1 MMDKTNSDIWFSVL
15 MPVYNQAAYIRRA
28 IASLMAQ
35 TYPCFELIIIND
47 GSTDRTEEFIAD
59 YRNDKRIVY
68 LKNEANQGM
77 GQALNR
83 GLDTAR
89 YDYVAYLPADDFYD
103 TNHLETMRDTF
114 RRMPDVVLAYSGIAY
129 DESPEPGIL
138 SYRKCKG
145 AIPGY
150 SLQLVQT
157 AHRRTADRWTERSE
171 CVSEDLFFLFWRKLA
186 DKGVFAFTGKTTC
199 AWTNHP
205 YQRHKLCGEKFGGGL
220 NKYRAYYNV
229 QTPVRFRST
238 PYKTTD
244 ETALYAP
251 YRKPV
256 TADKNGLKILL
267 VGELAY
273 NPERIY
279 ALEEAGHRLY
289 GLWAKPRFCYSTVGP
304 LPFGHVETI
313 PYEGWKERVKEI
325 SPDII
330 YALLSTSA
338 IDLAHEVMT
347 AELEVPMVW
356 HFKEGPHEA
365 RKAGLWEKLID
376 LYTYADGK
384 IYINPEIREW
394 FDLFAPKVKDAPVLI
409 MDGDLPK
416 AECFA
421 GTFSPKLSAKDGEVH
436 TVVAGRI
443 IGLQPAEFKAL
454 AENGI
459 HLHVYSENYIAGDNV
474 LDSFQRI
481 APAYIHVHR
490 HCAPSE
496 WVREFSQYDAG
507 WLHCIGSSNGGSLL
521 KATWADLN
529 LPARINTLAAAGLPM
544 IQRRNEGHV
553 FAQYSYVERRGM
565 GISYTDIHELARQLR
580 DKRLLAETSHRVM
593 EHRKDFVFD
602 NHVRELTDFFRK
614 VIAGYHGKRNGK

>member
-1 MMDKTNSDIWFSVL
+1 M
-15 MPVYNQAAYIRRA
+15 
-28 IASLMAQ
+28 
-35 TYPCFELIIIND
+35 
-47 GSTDRTEEFIAD
+47 
-59 YRNDKRIVY
+59 
-68 LKNEANQGM
+68 
-77 GQALNR
+77 
-83 GLDTAR
+83 
-89 YDYVAYLPADDFYD
+89 
-103 TNHLETMRDTF
+103 
-114 RRMPDVVLAYSGIAY
+114 
-129 DESPEPGIL
+129 
-138 SYRKCKG
+138 
-145 AIPGY
+145 
-150 SLQLVQT
+150 
-157 AHRRTADRWTERSE
+157 
-171 CVSEDLFFLFWRKLA
+171 
-186 DKGVFAFTGKTTC
+186 
-199 AWTNHP
+199 
-205 YQRHKLCGEKFGGGL
+205 
-220 NKYRAYYNV
+220 
-229 QTPVRFRST
+229 
-238 PYKTTD
+238 
-244 ETALYAP
+244 
-251 YRKPV
+251 
-256 TADKNGLKILL
+256 
-267 VGELAY
+267 
-273 NPERIY
+273 
-279 ALEEAGHRLY
+279 
-289 GLWAKPRFCYSTVGP
+289 
-304 LPFGHVETI
+304 
-313 PYEGWKERVKEI
+313 
-325 SPDII
+325 
-330 YALLSTSA
+330 
-338 IDLAHEVMT
+338 
-347 AELEVPMVW
+347 
-356 HFKEGPHEA
+356 
-365 RKAGLWEKLID
+365 WEKLID